1 MLWPRSAIFP
11 REPDSSPRRRPK
23 EPTEVPCPAVS
34 SLFLVLALALAC
46 ALAAPA
52 GAESGGAG
60 PASSGHTAAS
70 GTRDQALKRG
80 SRGPLVVQLQQKLG
94 IPADGVFGPQTG
106 HAVRRFQARK
116 RLTVD
121 GIVGSQTARV
131 LGLQLAEG
139 TRPAADAP
147 RSVSHLHSRGSR
159 SASRAADP
167 RAVSADGTYRG
178 KYQFDRQTWRA
189 MGGHGDPARAS
200 EAEQDRRALA
210 LYRDARRLA
219 LAGAAAIE
227 PSPTSCYVGVACGLR
242 RRLSPRPLRRAVR
255 RAGSTRRLRAARS
268 RRAAKGRTAQS

>member
-1 MLWPRSAIFP
+1 M
-11 REPDSSPRRRPK
+11 SSRL
-23 EPTEVPCPAVS
+23 VLV
-34 SLFLVLALALAC
+34 LVLALALAC

-139 TRPAADAP
+139 HTAGGGRP
-147 RSVSHLHSRGSR
+147 SVRVPPALARIAQCESGG
-159 SASRAADP
+159 DP
-167 RAVSADGTYRG
+167 HAVSADGTYRG

-189 MGGHGDPARAS
+189 MGGHGDPVGAS
-200 EAEQDRRALA
+200 ESEQDRRALA
-210 LYRDARRLA
+210 LYRTR
-219 LAGAAAIE
+219 GS
-227 PSPTSCYVGVACGLR
+227 SPWPACGH
-242 RRLSPRPLRRAVR
+242 
-255 RAGSTRRLRAARS
+255 
-268 RRAAKGRTAQS
+268 